1 MIKKKILT
9 PSHLV
14 NELKNVRSKKNRSTK
29 VVFTNGCF
37 DLLHAG
43 HVMYLEKAR
52 ALGDI
57 LVVALN
63 TDESGRR
70 LKGHTRPLNPLLD
83 RQQVVAALESVT
95 YVTWFSD
102 DTPLNIIKKVMPDV
116 LVKGGDYVAKDIVGA
131 TEVAEAGG
139 KVKIISFLQGRST
152 SALIAK
158 AKI

>member
-9 PSHLV
+9 PSHLI
-14 NELKNVRSKKNRSTK
+14 NELKNVRSKKNRGSK

-52 ALGDI
+52 ALGDV

-63 TDESGRR
+63 TDDSVKR

-83 RQQVVAALESVT
+83 RQQVVAALESVS
-95 YVTWFSD
+95 YVTWFSE
-102 DTPLNIIKKVMPDV
+102 DTPLNLIKKIMPDV
-116 LVKGGDYVAKDIVGA
+116 LVKGGDYIAKDVVGF
-131 TEVAEAGG
+131 TEVTEAGG

-152 SALIAK
+152 SGLIAK